1 MWQRVQTLY
10 LLLTI
15 ILQWI
20 GLFLPIGSYKD
31 AERLGQCFSLVFDL
45 ATTESIIFSVLI
57 TVLAVTAIT
66 KFKQRKNQMKLCFF
80 LTLVIIAAYITM
92 LVSVYRFAIEQPIM
106 PHFYYA
112 FSLLPV
118 ILVALT
124 IMAKH
129 AIRKDDELVRSSN
142 RLR

>member
-1 MWQRVQTLY
+1 MHYSVRFLQYLMWQRVQTLY

-20 GLFLPIGSYKD
+20 GLFLPIGSYSD

-80 LTLVIIAAYITM
+80 LTFVIIAAYITM
-92 LVSVYRFAIEQPIM
+92 LVCVYRFAIEQPII
-106 PHFYYA
+106 YKIIV
-112 FSLLPV
+112 V
-118 ILVALT
+118 IVAWR
-124 IMAKH
+124 H
-129 AIRKDDELVRSSN
+129 ATNLYN
-142 RLR
+142 

>member
-20 GLFLPIGSYKD
+20 GSFLPIGSYKD

-57 TVLAVTAIT
+57 TVLAVTAIA
-66 KFKQRKNQMKLCFF
+66 KFKHRKNQMKLCFF

-106 PHFYYA
+106 PRFYYV

-124 IMAKH
+124 IMAKRG
-129 AIRKDDELVRSSN
+129 IRKDDELVRSSN